1 MSTSRQRRQLPETLV
16 IRNDLFIYGSNSG
29 LYILFLASQ
38 HRRRIKTEEK
48 AKVVAVGWGDVLECR
63 TNHLAARMYG
73 TKVFGRTSIFVGL
86 LFGIVWTRW
95 SSIFPKHPFLQVAV
109 ILFILFIQIILVENG
124 KWAWNWI
131 NFVPPNSSDDLCL
144 LFCLYP
150 SSMYASQTP
159 GPEERAMLAWQ
170 CSTIRTAK

>member
-1 MSTSRQRRQLPETLV
+1 MVFVPKCYTWVYRLVLRVCKHWFTLLYMCAPLTHHCTLYRAGRAWKRSTSRQRRQLPETLV

-86 LFGIVWTRW
+86 WFGIV
-95 SSIFPKHPFLQVAV
+95 
-109 ILFILFIQIILVENG
+109 
-124 KWAWNWI
+124 
-131 NFVPPNSSDDLCL
+131 
-144 LFCLYP
+144 
-150 SSMYASQTP
+150 
-159 GPEERAMLAWQ
+159 
-170 CSTIRTAK
+170 